1 MFYLLT
7 YFRLKLNFLHFLLFF
22 LTRARLLVLGL
33 VFFVFLC
40 AGILCFVCIFSWCNW
55 LERLVSIICQVG
67 RQTYSFT
74 PGHLFILCLMQL
86 HWRMLHVKI
95 LYYFYMLEIQQ
106 KGLLSC
112 MLTVY
117 VQQIPADHLEGLYIW
132 KSEDSEPVRTVYAAG
147 RGLPNTDYVMYIQS
161 VYTTTCL
168 EGVSTFRLVV
178 NR

>member
-1 MFYLLT
+1 
-7 YFRLKLNFLHFLLFF
+7 
-22 LTRARLLVLGL
+22 
-33 VFFVFLC
+33 
-40 AGILCFVCIFSWCNW
+40 
-55 LERLVSIICQVG
+55 
-67 RQTYSFT
+67 
-74 PGHLFILCLMQL
+74 
-86 HWRMLHVKI
+86 MLHVKI